1 MRRTVK
7 TIICIL
13 AAAAAL
19 VSCKKEEALR
29 YNNVTMGNVVDGTFT
44 SDYGNIF
51 TVVEKN
57 CTADL
62 EKMKRAITLCDV
74 LSKVEGTENV
84 YNVRLNACQEV
95 LTKNYV
101 EKDTADADSEM
112 SVEDP
117 VNIQE
122 MWISG
127 GYLNLFI
134 NFEVNPNKNTKHLIN
149 LVLDEEASVEGSY
162 TFLLRH
168 NSFGDSFIHGAQETV
183 FGGTYVSFP
192 IADLIK
198 ENSAEITIR
207 FEWYKGNLGQGL
219 TSDTQEH
226 VYKVIYNKGGYEQ
239 APFTIASKAA
249 TNLN

>member
-19 VSCKKEEALR
+19 VSCKKDEALL

-57 CTADL
+57 CSADL
-62 EKMKRAITLCDV
+62 EKMKRAITLCDI

-101 EKDTADADSEM
+101 EKETADADLEM
-112 SVEDP
+112 AVEDP

-134 NFEVNPNKNTKHLIN
+134 NFEADPTKDTRHLIN
-149 LVLDEEASVEGSY
+149 LVLDVEASVEGSY

-168 NSFGDSFIHGAQETV
+168 NSFGDSLVHGSQDTV
-183 FGGTYVSFP
+183 LGGNYVSFP
-192 IADLIK
+192 ISDLIK
-198 ENSAEITIR
+198 ENSAEVTIR
-207 FEWYKGNLGQGL
+207 FKWYKGNHSQGF
-219 TSDTQEH
+219 TSETQELVH
-226 VYKVIYNKGGYEQ
+226 KIIYNKGGYEQ
-239 APFTIASKAA
+239 APFTIATKAA